1 MAEAFTSSSNVRSQV
16 ANKMLEKA
24 RQAKPADAVKLL
36 KTEHDEA
43 KDLYDKYF
51 DAESATEKQM
61 LVAELCLALSLHM
74 RIEEDIFYPA
84 VAAALAGQ
92 EDQDDRR
99 EDQAIVPE
107 ARVEHASLKRLI
119 TEVESAPDDVECAA
133 RIQVMCEYTKH
144 HIKEEEG
151 TMFSEAKKCDVD
163 MDELGEQLSRR
174 KLELLEG
181 LAGDASGEQA
191 SAMPSSLF
199 REQRT
204 IRPDSGA
211 RF

>member
-1 MAEAFTSSSNVRSQV
+1 MAETFTSSSKVRSQV
-16 ANKMLEKA
+16 ANRMLEKA
-24 RQAKPADAVKLL
+24 RQTKPADAVKLL
-36 KTEHDEA
+36 KADHDEA
-43 KDLYDKYF
+43 QDLYKKYF

-74 RIEEDIFYPA
+74 RIEEDVFYPA
-84 VAAALAGQ
+84 VEAALDAQ
-92 EDQDDRR
+92 QDQDDRE
-99 EDQAIVPE
+99 EDRVIVPE

-119 TEVESAPDDVECAA
+119 TEVESAPDDVECKA
-133 RIQVMCEYTKH
+133 RVQVMCEYTKH

-163 MDELGEQLSRR
+163 MEELGEQISRR

-181 LAGDASGEQA
+181 MAGETAGQVE

-199 REQRT
+199 REQPV
-204 IRPDSGA
+204 RPAAEA
-211 RF
+211 RL